1 MSEIRISDLIIPKYR
16 SLFNNR
22 QYKHII
28 LTSGRAGTKSSYA
41 AIRGD
46 YELVAGEKSSVV
58 VLRKHHNKLRKTVYK
73 EMLRGISRLQIPKKK
88 IQDN

>member
-46 YELVAGEKSSVV
+46 YELVAG
-58 VLRKHHNKLRKTVYK
+58 
-73 EMLRGISRLQIPKKK
+73 
-88 IQDN
+88 